1 MHPKIKK
8 FVSATRP
15 LYRRD
20 LHAELGGQTQSG
32 ISPSAKESLIL
43 LFSDPI
49 SGPEHGYVD
58 GWQADGF
65 YHYTGE
71 GQRGDQLMM
80 RGNKAIRDHTLM
92 GRELHLFQTTRKGK
106 PINYIGEFRYED
118 HYDADARETGGGPIR
133 RVIIFR
139 LKPLAPVSRAGQ
151 GDIKKAKVDSIEEVP
166 VESCNTEKAVVEPSR
181 ELYESERLE
190 AKLVERFIAWS
201 RSAGHKYKRF
211 KIVPRGEGKPIFSD
225 LYSKEANQL
234 IEAKG
239 TVSRD
244 AIRMA
249 IGQLFDYRRFAPGK
263 TDLAILLPEYPRA
276 DLVELIESAGIAII
290 HEKDGDFVTA
300 PRK

>member
-8 FVSATRP
+8 FITATRP

-32 ISPSAKESLIL
+32 ISPSAKEPVVL
-43 LFSDPI
+43 LFADPV

-58 GWQADGF
+58 GEQADGF

-71 GQRGDQLMM
+71 GQRGDQVMM
-80 RGNKAIRDHTLM
+80 RGNKAIRDHTLT
-92 GRELHLFQTTRKGK
+92 GRELHLFQATGKGK
-106 PINYIGEFRYED
+106 PITYIGEFRYED
-118 HYDADARETGGGPIR
+118 DYDADAPETRGGPIR

-139 LKPLAPVSRAGQ
+139 LKPLAPISRAGQ
-151 GDIKKAKVDSIEEVP
+151 GDIKKAKVNSIEEVP

-201 RSAGHKYKRF
+201 RSVGHEYKRF

-225 LYSKEANQL
+225 LYSKETNQL

-239 TVSRD
+239 SVSRD

-263 TDLAILLPEYPRA
+263 TNLTILLPEYPRP
-276 DLVELIESAGIAII
+276 DLAELIESAGISII
-290 HEKDGDFVTA
+290 HEKNGDFVVA